1 MIGDVWGISRPFE
14 VAFCAFLLSSV
25 YVRVAVPYIAAEL
38 LSSGSK
44 PNSKGFAELLSPLRV
59 LAPQKVFLETG
70 ATMSHYGVL
79 FLCAGVFLGVVGLS
93 SIPHSPHPRLH
104 TNLLPYHSW
113 LRDMRRC

>member
-38 LSSGSK
+38 LSTGSK

-70 ATMSHYGVL
+70 ATRSHYGVL
-79 FLCAGVFLGVVGLS
+79 FLCAGVFLGVVRFQFHL
-93 SIPHSPHPRLH
+93 PHLVNPARVLISF
-104 TNLLPYHSW
+104 HSW
-113 LRDMRRC
+113 LRDTHRC